1 MGEYGFRSKNGI
13 FGNWEIEIEGDK
25 EFVKGIMDELR
36 GKDVP
41 PFLK

>member
-1 MGEYGFRSKNGI
+1 MGEYRFWYKYGK
-13 FGNWEIEIEGDK
+13 FGSWEIEVEGDK

-36 GKDVP
+36 GKHLP

>member
-1 MGEYGFRSKNGI
+1 MGEYRFRSKKST
-13 FGNWEIEIEGDK
+13 FGSWEFEVEGDK

-36 GKDVP
+36 GKQVP